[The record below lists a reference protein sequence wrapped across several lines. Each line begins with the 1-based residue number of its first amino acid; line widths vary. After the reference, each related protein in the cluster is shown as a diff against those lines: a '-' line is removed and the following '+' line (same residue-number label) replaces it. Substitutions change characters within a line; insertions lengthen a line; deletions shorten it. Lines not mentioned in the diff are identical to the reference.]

1 MTALAEASRRASAP
15 AEPAVLIKD
24 VYKSFPAAYGLAAWI
39 RSFGRIPR
47 REVLHRINLTVGRG
61 ELLGVLGPN
70 GAGKTTLLKAL
81 ATLLLPD
88 RGQIIIDGVDVMTD
102 SLSAKRKIGL
112 CISEERSFYFR
123 LTARANLEFF
133 AALYGLRGA
142 AMRRRVEAVAEQVDL
157 VDMLD
162 RRFAELSSGMRQRMT
177 IARALLGDPTIVLLD
192 EPTRAVDPV
201 HAEEIRRFIRHQLVE
216 QLGKTVILA
225 TNLLDE
231 AWRLCDRI
239 AVVNDGLIVALGPPG
254 SLDDSLRRV
263 DRYTIT
269 LDRLEHDLRERIGM
283 IPGVTLDGVSEDEA
297 GVTLTLEIAEN
308 PAALTAVCG
317 AVTASGAL
325 LRGFTTIAPS
335 PVDVFQHVTRA
346 ND

>member
-1 MTALAEASRRASAP
+1 M
-15 AEPAVLIKD
+15 
-24 VYKSFPAAYGLAAWI
+24 AARI

-47 REVLHRINLTVGRG
+47 REVLHGINLTVGRG

-88 RGQIIIDGVDVMTD
+88 RGQIVIDGADVTSD
-102 SLSAKRKIGL
+102 ALGAKRKIGF

-142 AMRRRVEAVAEQVDL
+142 TMRRRVESVADEMDL
-157 VDMLD
+157 GKMLD

-177 IARALLGDPTIVLLD
+177 IARALLGDPTVVLLD

-201 HAEEIRRFIRHQLVE
+201 HAEEIRRLIRQQLVE
-216 QLGKTVILA
+216 RLGKTVILA
-225 TNLLDE
+225 TNQLDE
-231 AWRLCDRI
+231 AWRLCNRI
-239 AVVNDGLIVALGPPG
+239 AVINDGVIVALGPPG
-254 SLDDSLRRV
+254 SLDHGLRRV

-269 LDRLEHDLRERIGM
+269 LDRLEDSLRETIAA
-283 IPGVTLDGVSEDEA
+283 IPGVTIHAVSDDEA
-297 GVTLTLEIAEN
+297 GMTLHLELADN
-308 PAALTAVCG
+308 AAALTAACC
-317 AVTASGAL
+317 AVSASGAL

-335 PVDVFQHVTRA
+335 PVDVFQHITRG